1 MDPQRPS
8 TSKNQAHLK
17 TSRSKIVKEL
27 KELLELANE
36 VEDELIIQQIP
47 RYKKFKSKNHNMQ
60 SHEIVSIWRNFLDF
74 LQDQEFYNECIYWW
88 TKILEDAR
96 LCDSLERS
104 CVIYLLHL
112 ITWMI
117 MKMSSNTEKNIL
129 KSACKQ

>member
-96 LCDSLERS
+96 LCDSLERDH
-104 CVIYLLHL
+104 VLFIYF
-112 ITWMI
+112 I
-117 MKMSSNTEKNIL
+117 
-129 KSACKQ
+129 